1 MLRRSWIGRGILCA
15 LAALLAFAP
24 GRASAAGGSLSY
36 EDAVGEALRHS
47 ARLKVK
53 NEEIHINEA
62 SWRQS
67 LSSLYPTIALNGRLE
82 RFGNLAGPTGI
93 GTINGQVVGGL
104 QDEWR
109 SSVFVLG
116 EYTLS
121 NWFKKR
127 YESHYYERLTEA
139 SIHDSEAEKKK
150 VVLEVTDLY
159 GSLAEGA
166 IRLRYLGQM
175 IDRMKEAVSLRAAA
189 HKEGEISHEDL
200 LRAEVQVV
208 DLEKERTEPARQFKE
223 NLTRLTLYTGI
234 EYEEDVMV
242 QSLGAAA
249 EVAERPEPDRVEQ
262 TPEYRAKRKEVEAQQ
277 EKGRAARNNLLPD
290 VGVYGRYDFYGRKP
304 EVRRDRIG
312 LGVLSWIATYIGMLE
327 LVERAAARVRR
338 RRDRVGGVFP
348 GRGLARQPGHH
359 PRAHAAA
366 THEVPDPVVE
376 DPVEERPPLVGRPGA
391 IAARETDHRV
401 LHDVEGI
408 VVVPHRHPGDAKG
421 AALDAGQKPL
431 QRLRLIQPTGSR
443 FHAPPAGHR
452 HGEGEIKTSRGRQF
466 QWRLPSACPR
476 RPDTSYN
483 GYRRPALTVR
493 HPVHEP
499 WPVPDLLP
507 RRP

>member
-1 MLRRSWIGRGILCA
+1 MVRRSWIGRGILCA
-15 LAALLAFAP
+15 LAALLTLAP

-175 IDRMKEAVSLRAAA
+175 IDKMKEAVSLRAAA

-208 DLEKERTEPARQFKE
+208 DLEKERTEAARQFKE

-242 QSLGAAA
+242 QSLGATA
-249 EVAERPEPDRVEQ
+249 EVSERPEPDRVEQ

-290 VGVYGRYDFYGRKP
+290 VGVYGRYDFYGRNP
-304 EVRRDRIG
+304 EVYDSMKEMDKNSWNAGVYISIPLFDGG
-312 LGVLSWIATYIGMLE
+312 LRKWE
-327 LVERAAARVRR
+327 RERAAREIRRQEESLRALRQEKGRDSAGLFVKLRELNRTIAQYRQLLVRYEKL
-338 RRDRVGGVFP
+338 
-348 GRGLARQPGHH
+348 LAIASG
-359 PRAHAAA
+359 AAA
-366 THEVPDPVVE
+366 LGGRSRAELLESGKEALAIERDMEVYVNQRAVA
-376 DPVEERPPLVGRPGA
+376 VRKYRL
-391 IAARETDHRV
+391 ETDFASAMGD
-401 LHDVEGI
+401 LDGNGTD
-408 VVVPHRHPGDAKG
+408 RH
-421 AALDAGQKPL
+421 
-431 QRLRLIQPTGSR
+431 
-443 FHAPPAGHR
+443 
-452 HGEGEIKTSRGRQF
+452 
-466 QWRLPSACPR
+466 
-476 RPDTSYN
+476 
-483 GYRRPALTVR
+483 
-493 HPVHEP
+493 
-499 WPVPDLLP
+499 
-507 RRP
+507 

>member
-208 DLEKERTEPARQFKE
+208 DLEKERTEAARQFKE

-249 EVAERPEPDRVEQ
+249 EVAERPEPERVEQ

-290 VGVYGRYDFYGRKP
+290 VGVYGRYDFYGRNP
-304 EVRRDRIG
+304 EVYDSMKEMDKNSWNAGVYISIPLFDGG
-312 LGVLSWIATYIGMLE
+312 LRKWE
-327 LVERAAARVRR
+327 RERAAREIRRQEESLRALRQEKGRDSAGLFVKLRELDRTIAQYRQLLVRYEKL
-338 RRDRVGGVFP
+338 
-348 GRGLARQPGHH
+348 LAIASG
-359 PRAHAAA
+359 AAA
-366 THEVPDPVVE
+366 LGGRSRAELLESGKEALAIERDMEVYVNQRAVA
-376 DPVEERPPLVGRPGA
+376 VRKYRL
-391 IAARETDHRV
+391 ETDFASAMGD
-401 LHDVEGI
+401 LDGNGTD
-408 VVVPHRHPGDAKG
+408 RH
-421 AALDAGQKPL
+421 
-431 QRLRLIQPTGSR
+431 
-443 FHAPPAGHR
+443 
-452 HGEGEIKTSRGRQF
+452 
-466 QWRLPSACPR
+466 
-476 RPDTSYN
+476 
-483 GYRRPALTVR
+483 
-493 HPVHEP
+493 
-499 WPVPDLLP
+499 
-507 RRP
+507 

>member
-15 LAALLAFAP
+15 LAALLPLAP
-24 GRASAAGGSLSY
+24 GWASAAGGSLSY

-175 IDRMKEAVSLRAAA
+175 IDRMKEAVSLRTAA

-208 DLEKERTEPARQFKE
+208 DLEKERTEAARQFKE

-249 EVAERPEPDRVEQ
+249 EVSERPEPERVEQ

-290 VGVYGRYDFYGRKP
+290 VGVYGRYDFYGRNP
-304 EVRRDRIG
+304 EVYDSMKEMDKNSWNAGVYISIPLFDGG
-312 LGVLSWIATYIGMLE
+312 LRKWE
-327 LVERAAARVRR
+327 RERAAREIRRQEEALRALRQEKGRDSAGLFVKLRELDRTIAQYRRLLVRYEKL
-338 RRDRVGGVFP
+338 
-348 GRGLARQPGHH
+348 LAIASG
-359 PRAHAAA
+359 AAA
-366 THEVPDPVVE
+366 LGGRSRAELLESGKEALAIERDMEVYVNQRAVA
-376 DPVEERPPLVGRPGA
+376 VRKYRL
-391 IAARETDHRV
+391 ETDFASAMGD
-401 LHDVEGI
+401 LDGNGTD
-408 VVVPHRHPGDAKG
+408 RH
-421 AALDAGQKPL
+421 
-431 QRLRLIQPTGSR
+431 
-443 FHAPPAGHR
+443 
-452 HGEGEIKTSRGRQF
+452 
-466 QWRLPSACPR
+466 
-476 RPDTSYN
+476 
-483 GYRRPALTVR
+483 
-493 HPVHEP
+493 
-499 WPVPDLLP
+499 
-507 RRP
+507 

>member
-1 MLRRSWIGRGILCA
+1 MIRRSWIGRGILCV
-15 LAALLAFAP
+15 LAALLALAP

-53 NEEIHINEA
+53 KEEIHVNEA

-67 LSSLYPTIALNGRLE
+67 LSSLYPTLALNGRLE

-208 DLEKERTEPARQFKE
+208 DLEKERTEAARQFKE
-223 NLTRLTLYTGI
+223 NLTRLTLYTGV
-234 EYEEDVMV
+234 EYEDDVMV

-249 EVAERPEPDRVEQ
+249 EISERPEPERVEQ

-290 VGVYGRYDFYGRKP
+290 VGVYGRYDFYGRNP
-304 EVRRDRIG
+304 EFYDSMKEMDKNSWNAGVYISIPIFDGG
-312 LGVLSWIATYIGMLE
+312 LRKWE
-327 LVERAAARVRR
+327 RERATREIRR
-338 RRDRVGGVFP
+338 QEEALRALRQEKGRDSA
-348 GRGLARQPGHH
+348 GLFVKLRELDRTIAQYRQLLLRYEKLLAIASG
-359 PRAHAAA
+359 AAA
-366 THEVPDPVVE
+366 LGGRSRAELLESGKEALAIERDMEVYVNQRAVA
-376 DPVEERPPLVGRPGA
+376 VRKYRL
-391 IAARETDHRV
+391 ETDFASAMGD
-401 LHDVEGI
+401 LDGNGTD
-408 VVVPHRHPGDAKG
+408 RH
-421 AALDAGQKPL
+421 
-431 QRLRLIQPTGSR
+431 
-443 FHAPPAGHR
+443 
-452 HGEGEIKTSRGRQF
+452 
-466 QWRLPSACPR
+466 
-476 RPDTSYN
+476 
-483 GYRRPALTVR
+483 
-493 HPVHEP
+493 
-499 WPVPDLLP
+499 
-507 RRP
+507 

>member
-1 MLRRSWIGRGILCA
+1 MVRHSWIGRGILCA
-15 LAALLAFAP
+15 LAALLTLAP

-36 EDAVGEALRHS
+36 EDAVGGALRHS

-53 NEEIHINEA
+53 KEEIHINEA

-67 LSSLYPTIALNGRLE
+67 LSSLYPTVALNGRLE

-189 HKEGEISHEDL
+189 HKEGEISREDL

-208 DLEKERTEPARQFKE
+208 DLEKERTEAARQFKE

-242 QSLGAAA
+242 HGLGAAA
-249 EVAERPEPDRVEQ
+249 EVAERPEPERVEQ

-290 VGVYGRYDFYGRKP
+290 VGVYGRYDFYGRNP
-304 EVRRDRIG
+304 EIYDSMKEMDKNSWNAGVYISIPIFDGG
-312 LGVLSWIATYIGMLE
+312 LRKWE
-327 LVERAAARVRR
+327 RERATREIRRQEEALKALRQEKGRDSAGLFVKLRELDRTIAQYRQLLVRYEKL
-338 RRDRVGGVFP
+338 
-348 GRGLARQPGHH
+348 LAIASG
-359 PRAHAAA
+359 AAA
-366 THEVPDPVVE
+366 LGGRSRAELLESGKEALAIERDMEVYVNQRAVA
-376 DPVEERPPLVGRPGA
+376 VRKYRL
-391 IAARETDHRV
+391 ETDFASAMGD
-401 LHDVEGI
+401 LDGNGTD
-408 VVVPHRHPGDAKG
+408 RH
-421 AALDAGQKPL
+421 
-431 QRLRLIQPTGSR
+431 
-443 FHAPPAGHR
+443 
-452 HGEGEIKTSRGRQF
+452 
-466 QWRLPSACPR
+466 
-476 RPDTSYN
+476 
-483 GYRRPALTVR
+483 
-493 HPVHEP
+493 
-499 WPVPDLLP
+499 
-507 RRP
+507 